1 MNLYLEAPA
10 RVVVFDHVYRLAVE
24 GLALAHEHR
33 DRGFA
38 PGQQLAADSRSQLQS
53 REEEGMQ
60 AAAVLLYAAIAQRG
74 VIRNPM
80 VDM

>member
-10 RVVVFDHVYRLAVE
+10 CVVVLDHVHRLAVE

-53 REEEGMQ
+53 RDEKGVQ
-60 AAAVLLYAAIAQRG
+60 AATVLLYAAIAQIG
-74 VIRNPM
+74 VRRNPM
-80 VDM
+80 VDI